1 MKHPIFQIKKLKLK
15 ENGKSLLDIRK
26 LEIHR
31 GSCYVFYGDIG
42 SGKTTLLDLLSRN
55 RSVPADHVF
64 FEKDDLSKISSTKYS
79 QETHYVHQSFKK
91 PWFGVTVKNYM
102 YKKIKSYNHLTNH
115 KKKLND
121 IINKMNLTYLLKLD
135 LRKLSD
141 GERRWVELALAIA
154 CDTKVLFIDG
164 FGQFLSSEKINV
176 LSKIL
181 YKKINYDGVTV
192 IVSTHI
198 RERLSKIASVFI
210 RLDRGNI
217 VSVRSHKKNRQRK

>member
-42 SGKTTLLDLLSRN
+42 SGKTTLLDLLSRS
-55 RSVPADHVF
+55 RFVPADHVY
-64 FEKDDLSKISSTKYS
+64 FEKDDLSKISNSKYS
-79 QETHYVHQSFKK
+79 QEMHYVNQSFKK
-91 PWFGVTVKNYM
+91 PWFRVTVKNYM
-102 YKKIKSYNHLTNH
+102 FKKIKCYNHLTNH

-121 IINKMNLTYLLKLD
+121 IINKMNLNYLLNLD

-192 IVSTHI
+192 IASTHI